1 MKLVGDA
8 DGIAAL
14 KELSQH
20 NRDYLKF
27 LIAEAGSNTNHTA
40 TFTGPDGTKWDLIA
54 RPGSGELE
62 VKRSGS

>member
-8 DGIAAL
+8 TGIAAL

-27 LIAEAGSNTNHTA
+27 LIAEAGTNTNHA
-40 TFTGPDGTKWDLIA
+40 AGFTGPDGTKWILIA
-54 RPGSGELE
+54 KPGSGELE
-62 VKRSGS
+62 VKRAG

>member
-1 MKLVGDA
+1 MKLVGDPE
-8 DGIAAL
+8 GLAAL

-27 LIAEAGSNTNHTA
+27 LITEAGSNTDHSA
-40 TFTGPDGTKWDLIA
+40 GFTGPDGRKWTLVA

-62 VKRSGS
+62 VKRAG

>member
-8 DGIAAL
+8 EGIAAL

-27 LIAEAGSNTNHTA
+27 LIAEAGTNTDHTA
-40 TFTGPDGTKWDLIA
+40 SFTGPDGTKWHLVVK
-54 RPGSGELE
+54 PGSGELH
-62 VKRSGS
+62 VKRAG

>member
-1 MKLVGDA
+1 MKLVGDP

-27 LIAEAGSNTNHTA
+27 LIAEAGTNTNHTA
-40 TFTGPDGTKWDLIA
+40 SFTGPDGTKWHLVVK
-54 RPGSGELE
+54 PGSGELE
-62 VKRSGS
+62 VKRAA

>member
-8 DGIAAL
+8 EGIAAL

-27 LIAEAGSNTNHTA
+27 LIAEAGTNTDHTA
-40 TFTGPDGTKWDLIA
+40 SFTGPDGTKWHLVVK
-54 RPGSGELE
+54 PGSAELV
-62 VKRSGS
+62 VKRAA